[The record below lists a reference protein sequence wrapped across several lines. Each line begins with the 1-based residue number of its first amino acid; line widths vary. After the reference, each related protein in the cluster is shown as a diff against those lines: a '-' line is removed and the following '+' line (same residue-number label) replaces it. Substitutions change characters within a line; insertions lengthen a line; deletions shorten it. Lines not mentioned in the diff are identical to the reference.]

1 VEKSKVILEI
11 EDLFLLEGFQIG
23 KLTRVSLKRELTAV
37 LHAYPKIHRFL
48 IYKNPSVSPF
58 ISKIMNKYGP
68 AEDPKQLNKFIDLV
82 VNVFRAELIQ
92 SKYPEVSFI
101 SYWELDEISSITPL
115 NDKVVID
122 VGAGTGN
129 IAFNLVDLSRVVFA
143 VEPVTSLRE
152 LMRKK
157 AKQNGITN
165 LFVMDGFLQAISL
178 PQNSVEVLIT
188 SNVIGMGDMEEAL
201 NEVERVV
208 KPEGYAIHLLLRL
221 DVKPEKEFLTSL
233 HQTLTSPNWNYQ
245 FEEVDLSD
253 FKETGV
259 MSSSAFKIKYWKQLT
274 SEK

>member
-1 VEKSKVILEI
+1 
-11 EDLFLLEGFQIG
+11 
-23 KLTRVSLKRELTAV
+23 
-37 LHAYPKIHRFL
+37 
-48 IYKNPSVSPF
+48 
-58 ISKIMNKYGP
+58 
-68 AEDPKQLNKFIDLV
+68 
-82 VNVFRAELIQ
+82 
-92 SKYPEVSFI
+92 
-101 SYWELDEISSITPL
+101 
-115 NDKVVID
+115 
-122 VGAGTGN
+122 
-129 IAFNLVDLSRVVFA
+129 
-143 VEPVTSLRE
+143 
-152 LMRKK
+152 MRKK